1 MEKKVFYTLLIL
13 LSIQMSIVGIL
24 KLVGFEPLY
33 QQLAELNI
41 SKSFGLFIGF
51 SEVVA
56 VVGIWVKRTRGI
68 ALLGLLFLVTGAV
81 AVHFGAGV
89 ELTKAVP
96 AVISWVMVGSLLYL
110 NNKIAIQNILRQT
123 EHI

>member
-1 MEKKVFYTLLIL
+1 MQKKFFYTLLIL
-13 LSIQMSIVGIL
+13 LSIQMSAVGIL
-24 KLVGFEPLY
+24 KLIGFQPLY
-33 QQLAELNI
+33 QQLTELHI

-56 VVGIWVKRTRGI
+56 VVGIWLKRTRGI
-68 ALLGLLFLVTGAV
+68 ALLGLLFLVISAI

-89 ELTKAVP
+89 GLTKAIP
-96 AVISWVMVGSLLYL
+96 AVVSLVILCSLLYL
-110 NNKIAIQNILRQT
+110 NNKSSIQNILRQT

>member
-1 MEKKVFYTLLIL
+1 MEKKVFYILLVL
-13 LSIQMSIVGIL
+13 LSIQMLLVGVL
-24 KLVGFEPLY
+24 KLVGFGPLY
-33 QQLAELNI
+33 QQLNELHI

-51 SEVVA
+51 TEVLAVA
-56 VVGIWVKRTRGI
+56 GIWVKRLRGI
-68 ALLGLLFLVTGAV
+68 ALLGLLFLVISAI

-96 AVISWVMVGSLLYL
+96 AVISFLLVCSLLYL
-110 NNKIAIQNILRQT
+110 NNKTSIQNILKQT